1 MFRETEKAPHVP
13 FRRHLLIAPF
23 FLSSVTLFLVA
34 LGWATAAQAQTT
46 NLAFGVIQQDTSLPV
61 EVTADSLSVSQ
72 QDGTAIFT
80 GNVVIIQGEMRLA
93 APRVLVVYAE
103 ATEGQE
109 ARIAR
114 LEATGGVTLV
124 SGPDAAEADRAD
136 YNVDGGQVIMQ
147 GNVLLTQ
154 GSSALT
160 SDQMRVDLENGT
172 AQMDGRV
179 KTILRGA
186 D

>member
-1 MFRETEKAPHVP
+1 MP
-13 FRRHLLIAPF
+13 FGRPSLITAISTPLLA
-23 FLSSVTLFLVA
+23 LFIGV
-34 LGWATAAQAQTT
+34 LGHASAAHAQTT
-46 NLAFGVIQQDTSLPV
+46 NLAFGAIQQDTSLPV

-80 GNVVIIQGEMRLA
+80 GNVLIIQGEMRLA

-103 ATEGQE
+103 ASQGQE

-124 SGPDAAEADRAD
+124 SGPDAAEAERAD
-136 YNVDGGQVIMQ
+136 YNVDDGQVVMQ

-154 GSSALT
+154 GASALT
-160 SDQMRVDLENGT
+160 SDVMRVNLEDGT